1 MRGIKKTALF
11 FLTIAV
17 SGCTFLPVPV
27 AYMNYARTGYDV
39 TQIAVDEPT
48 IADSALSAVV
58 DMDCQFFNVL
68 DGKDVCVE
76 RTQ

>member
-1 MRGIKKTALF
+1 MKKIALF

-17 SGCTFLPVPV
+17 SGCTFLPVPL
-27 AYMNYARTGYDV
+27 AYMNYVRTGYDV
-39 TQIAVDEPT
+39 TRIAEGEPT

-68 DGKDVCVE
+68 GGDDVCVE
-76 RTQ
+76 RAQ